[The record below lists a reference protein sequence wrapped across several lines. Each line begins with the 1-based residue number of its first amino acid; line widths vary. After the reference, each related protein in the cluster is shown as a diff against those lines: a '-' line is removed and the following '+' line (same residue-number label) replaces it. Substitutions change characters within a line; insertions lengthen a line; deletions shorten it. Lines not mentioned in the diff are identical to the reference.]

1 VCQRSDATLNAE
13 ITKTMFIKVNKR
25 YSFKI
30 SQDRLQF
37 SVIESYRENGKVK
50 HRTLAYL
57 TSIPEKSLDC
67 PQWCKDF
74 LEDCETKL
82 KNFPDA
88 DKLKLMTRLKTY
100 ASRADEAGEEHFLDR
115 WGRRSLRW

>member
-1 VCQRSDATLNAE
+1 
-13 ITKTMFIKVNKR
+13 M
-25 YSFKI
+25 
-30 SQDRLQF
+30 
-37 SVIESYRENGKVK
+37 IESYRENGKVK

-57 TSIPEKSLDC
+57 TSIPEKSLDS

-74 LEDCETKL
+74 LTNCETKL

-100 ASRADEAGEEHFLDR
+100 ASRADEAGEEDIR
-115 WGRRSLRW
+115 DWIARRSLRW

>member
-1 VCQRSDATLNAE
+1 
-13 ITKTMFIKVNKR
+13 MYIKVNKR
-25 YSFKI
+25 YGEKVRG
-30 SQDRLQF
+30 QRLQF

-57 TSIPEKSLDC
+57 TSIPEKSLIS

-74 LEDCETKL
+74 LTECETKL

-100 ASRADEAGEEHFLDR
+100 APRADEAGEEDFSDR
-115 WGRRSLRW
+115 MARHMMRW

>member
-1 VCQRSDATLNAE
+1 
-13 ITKTMFIKVNKR
+13 MYIKVNKR
-25 YSFKI
+25 YSEKVRG
-30 SQDRLQF
+30 QRLQF

-57 TSIPEKSLDC
+57 TSIPEKSLVS

-74 LEDCETKL
+74 LTECETKL

-100 ASRADEAGEEHFLDR
+100 ASRADEAGEENFLDR
-115 WGRRSLRW
+115 IARRTLRW

>member
-1 VCQRSDATLNAE
+1 
-13 ITKTMFIKVNKR
+13 MYIKVNKR
-25 YSFKI
+25 YSEKVRG
-30 SQDRLQF
+30 QRLQF

-50 HRTLAYL
+50 HRTLTYL
-57 TSIPEKSLDC
+57 TSIPEKSLIS

-74 LEDCETKL
+74 LTKCETKL

-100 ASRADEAGEEHFLDR
+100 ASRAGEAGEEDFLDMIA
-115 WGRRSLRW
+115 RRTLRW